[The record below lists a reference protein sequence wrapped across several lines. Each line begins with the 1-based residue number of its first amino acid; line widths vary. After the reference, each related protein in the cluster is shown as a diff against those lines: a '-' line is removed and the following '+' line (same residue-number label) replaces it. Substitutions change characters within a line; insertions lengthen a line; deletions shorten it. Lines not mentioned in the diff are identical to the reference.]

1 MAKNTRRVYREKICC
16 NTSANKVT
24 IDTVIQQEP
33 VWLEP
38 WWQQLYPGTCSWSW
52 LAADTSSLACL
63 WDTNTCSECG
73 FECTRQPK
81 GHWCAPSVSKCIR
94 INQSVVMS
102 RGGFLWVIQMAVKK
116 GGVNARLAS
125 DVCNQQNHPCSFSH
139 SMSDP
144 LWDIH
149 TVVEKVLL

>member
-81 GHWCAPSVSKCIR
+81 GHWCAPSVSKFIR

-116 GGVNARLAS
+116 GGVNAVGLVLPLMCVINKTTPA
-125 DVCNQQNHPCSFSH
+125 VFHTPCRTHCETFT
-139 SMSDP
+139 
-144 LWDIH
+144 LW
-149 TVVEKVLL
+149 